1 MIDSKQG
8 YSIPL
13 SQLADITVEEGPV
26 QISRD
31 NAQRR
36 MAIELNVQGRDIG
49 GFVADA
55 QKQIKEK
62 VKLPSGYYIEWGGQF
77 ENQKQA
83 MQRLSII
90 TPLIISVILLLL
102 FISFNSL
109 GLAALVLLLCRL
121 HWSAAYSHCT

>member
-8 YSIPL
+8 YSLPL

-26 QISRD
+26 QISRE

-62 VKLPSGYYIEWGGQF
+62 VPFPAGTISNGAASLKIR
-77 ENQKQA
+77 KQA

-90 TPLIISVILLLL
+90 TPV
-102 FISFNSL
+102 
-109 GLAALVLLLCRL
+109 
-121 HWSAAYSHCT
+121 SHFG